1 MNKLDRK
8 TRAQILH
15 LLCEGQ
21 SIRAVTRLTGAS
33 KNTVAKLLVAAG
45 HACAA
50 YQDQNIRNLT
60 CKRVQMD
67 EIWSFVY
74 AKAANVKGAKAAP
87 ETAGDV
93 WTWTAICADT
103 KLIVSWLL
111 ADRGMDSA
119 LTFTGDLRGRLA
131 NRVQLTSDGHAAY
144 LTAVDANFGE
154 DVDYAQLIKLY
165 GADPQA
171 ETRYSPAKCI
181 GARKE
186 PKIGLPDSKHISTS
200 YVERSNLTMR
210 MHMRRFTRLTNA
222 FSKKVENHAAA
233 IALHTMYYNFV
244 RIHQTLRVTPAMAAG
259 VSDRLWEVSDIVAML
274 EQWELAN
281 FKPEYQFVVRQYA
294 IGKGHSVSVMW
305 RGGEIDTIFGFERER
320 DALQWI
326 KDKSRAWMI
335 DNQESR
341 KKKDHDRD
349 LSQIFLMKLLS
360 H

>member
-1 MNKLDRK
+1 MLDTQAQGSYCEGMNKLSKEDRA
-8 TRAQILH
+8 RILH

-21 SIRAVTRLTGAS
+21 SIRAVTRLTGCS
-33 KNTVAKLLVAAG
+33 KNTVAKLLVEAG

-50 YQDQNIRNLT
+50 YQDKALRNLP

-74 AKAANVKGAKAAP
+74 AKNDNVAKVKSAP
-87 ETAGDV
+87 ATAGDV

-111 ADRGMDSA
+111 GARDTDA
-119 LTFTGDLRGRLA
+119 AVTFVSDLESRLA
-131 NRVQLTSDGHAAY
+131 NRIQLTSDGHRPY
-144 LTAVDANFGE
+144 LTAVESVFADQ
-154 DVDYAQLIKLY
+154 VDYAMLVKIY

-181 GARKE
+181 GAEKR
-186 PKIGLPDSKHISTS
+186 PKIGNPDAKHISTS
-200 YVERSNLTMR
+200 YAERSNLTMR

-259 VSDRLWEVSDIVAML
+259 VTDKLWEVSDIVVVL
-274 EQWELAN
+274 EQWEAAN
-281 FKPEYQFVVRQYA
+281 SGPDYSFVVRQYA
-294 IGKGHSVSVMW
+294 RQGALSKRSVARRRSRYHFW
-305 RGGEIDTIFGFERER
+305 FRQRGRCAAMDQREVERM
-320 DALQWI
+320 DG
-326 KDKSRAWMI
+326 
-335 DNQESR
+335 
-341 KKKDHDRD
+341 
-349 LSQIFLMKLLS
+349 
-360 H
+360 

>member
-1 MNKLDRK
+1 MGHIMIGMNRLTRQA
-8 TRAQILH
+8 RAQILH

-21 SIRAVTRLTGAS
+21 SIRAVTRLTGCS
-33 KNTVAKLLVAAG
+33 KNTVAKLLVEAG

-50 YQDQNIRNLT
+50 YQDKALRNLT

-74 AKAANVKGAKAAP
+74 AKNDNVKDAKAAP
-87 ETAGDV
+87 ATAGDV
-93 WTWTAICADT
+93 WTWTAIDADT

-111 ADRGMDSA
+111 GARDTDAA
-119 LTFTGDLRGRLA
+119 LSFVSDLRSRLV
-131 NRVQLTSDGHAAY
+131 NRVQLTSDGHRPY
-144 LTAVDANFGE
+144 LTAVDAVFGDE
-154 DVDYAQLIKLY
+154 VDYAMLVKIY

-171 ETRYSPAKCI
+171 ERRYSPAVCI
-181 GARKE
+181 GAEKQ
-186 PKIGLPDSKHISTS
+186 PKVGNPDKKHISTS

-259 VSDRLWEVSDIVAML
+259 VTDKLWEVSDIVEML

-305 RGGEIDTIFGFERER
+305 RGGEVDTIFGFEKEA
-320 DALQWI
+320 DAMTWI
-326 KDKSRAWMI
+326 TDKSQAWLL
-335 DNQESR
+335 DR
-341 KKKDHDRD
+341 KKGRSEID
-349 LSQIFLMKLLS
+349 
-360 H
+360 

>member
-21 SIRAVTRLTGAS
+21 SIRAITRLTGSS
-33 KNTVAKLLVAAG
+33 KNTVAKLLVEAG

-50 YQDQNIRNLT
+50 YQDKALRNLT

-74 AKAANVKGAKAAP
+74 AKNDNVKDAKKAP
-87 ETAGDV
+87 ATAGDV
-93 WTWTAICADT
+93 WTWTAIDADT

-111 ADRGMDSA
+111 GARDTDAA
-119 LTFTGDLRGRLA
+119 LSFVSDLRSRLT
-131 NRVQLTSDGHAAY
+131 NRVQLTSDGHRPY
-144 LTAVDANFGE
+144 LTAVDAVFGNE
-154 DVDYAQLIKLY
+154 VDYAMLVKIY

-181 GARKE
+181 GAEKK
-186 PKIGLPDSKHISTS
+186 PKIGNPESKHISTS
-200 YVERSNLTMR
+200 YAERSNLTMR

-259 VSDRLWEVSDIVAML
+259 VTDKLWEVSDIVEML

-294 IGKGHSVSVMW
+294 IGKGHSVSIMW
-305 RGGEIDTIFGFERER
+305 RGGEVDTVFGFEKES
-320 DALQWI
+320 DAMEWI
-326 KDKSRAWMI
+326 KTKSSTWISEQRG
-335 DNQESR
+335 R
-341 KKKDHDRD
+341 GR
-349 LSQIFLMKLLS
+349 
-360 H
+360 

>member
-1 MNKLDRK
+1 MLDAKHKGSDTPAMNKLDRK

-33 KNTVAKLLVAAG
+33 KNTVAKLLVTAG

-50 YQDQNIRNLT
+50 YQDKALRNLP

-74 AKAANVKGAKAAP
+74 AKNGNVKDAKAAP
-87 ETAGDV
+87 AVAGDV
-93 WTWTAICADT
+93 WTWTALCADT

-111 ADRGMDSA
+111 AGRDMDAA
-119 LTFTGDLRGRLA
+119 LEFTTDLKGRLA
-131 NRVQLTSDGHAAY
+131 NRVQLTSDGHRPY
-144 LTAVDANFGE
+144 LTAVDATFGD
-154 DVDYAQLIKLY
+154 DVDYAMLVKHY
-165 GADPQA
+165 GSSPQA
-171 ETRYSPAKCI
+171 ETRYSPAVCI
-181 GARKE
+181 GAEKQ
-186 PKIGLPDSKHISTS
+186 PKIGKPDAKHISTS

-244 RIHQTLRVTPAMAAG
+244 RIHQTLKVTPAMAAG
-259 VSDRLWEVSDIVAML
+259 VSDKLWEVEDIVVL
-274 EQWELAN
+274 IEQFELAN

-294 IGKGHSVSVMW
+294 IGKGHSVSVLW
-305 RGGEIDTIFGFERER
+305 RGGEVDSIFGFEKEA
-320 DALQWI
+320 DALEWI
-326 KDKSRAWMI
+326 REKSQSWLVAQKGLR
-335 DNQESR
+335 
-341 KKKDHDRD
+341 
-349 LSQIFLMKLLS
+349 
-360 H
+360 

>member
-1 MNKLDRK
+1 MNKLTRQA
-8 TRAQILH
+8 RAQILH

-21 SIRAVTRLTGAS
+21 SIRAVTRLTGCS
-33 KNTVAKLLVAAG
+33 KNTVAKLLVEAG

-50 YQDQNIRNLT
+50 YQDKTLRKLP

-74 AKAANVKGAKAAP
+74 AKNANVKAAKAAP
-87 ETAGDV
+87 ETVGDV

-111 ADRGMDSA
+111 GARDLDA
-119 LTFTGDLRGRLA
+119 AIAFTTDLESRLA
-131 NRVQLTSDGHAAY
+131 NRVQLTSDGHAPY
-144 LTAVDANFGE
+144 LLAVPGAFADQ
-154 DVDYAQLIKLY
+154 VDYAMLVKIY

-181 GARKE
+181 GAKKKLIE
-186 PKIGLPDSKHISTS
+186 GNPDSKHISTS

-244 RIHQTLRVTPAMAAG
+244 RIHQTLKVTPAMAAG
-259 VSDRLWEVSDIVAML
+259 VSDKLWEMDDLVAML

-281 FKPEYQFVVRQYA
+281 FKPEYQFIVRQYM

-305 RGGEIDTIFGFERER
+305 RGGEVDTIFGFEKEA
-320 DALQWI
+320 DALEWI
-326 KDKSRAWMI
+326 KEKSQGWLAA
-335 DNQESR
+335 NQRQRVTRTALE
-341 KKKDHDRD
+341 
-349 LSQIFLMKLLS
+349 
-360 H
+360 

>member
-33 KNTVAKLLVAAG
+33 KNTVAKLLVSVG

-50 YQDQNIRNLT
+50 YQDKALRSLP

-74 AKAANVKGAKAAP
+74 AKKANVEKAKRAP
-87 ETAGDV
+87 DTAGDV

-103 KLIVSWLL
+103 KLLVSWFLG
-111 ADRGMDSA
+111 DRDA
-119 LTFTGDLRGRLA
+119 NAAAAFVGDLRDRLA
-131 NRVQLTSDGHAAY
+131 NRVQLTSDGHKPY
-144 LTAVDANFGE
+144 LEAVEDAFGE
-154 DVDYAQLIKLY
+154 HVDYAMLIKHY
-165 GADPQA
+165 GSPPQS
-171 ETRYSPAKCI
+171 ETRYSPAVCT
-181 GARKE
+181 GAEKK
-186 PKIGLPDSKHISTS
+186 PKIGNPDSKHISTS
-200 YVERSNLTMR
+200 YVERQNLTMR

-244 RIHQTLRVTPAMAAG
+244 RIHQTLKVTPAMAAG
-259 VSDRLWEVSDIVAML
+259 VTTKLWEVSDIVEVL

-281 FKPEYQFVVRQYA
+281 YRPEYNFVVRRYM
-294 IGKGHSVSVMW
+294 IGKGHSVSVLW
-305 RGGEIDTIFGFERER
+305 RGGEIDTIFGFDTEH
-320 DALQWI
+320 DALEWI
-326 KDKSRAWMI
+326 REKSQGWLAE
-335 DNQESR
+335 QSR
-341 KKKDHDRD
+341 QKAVE
-349 LSQIFLMKLLS
+349 
-360 H
+360 

>member
-1 MNKLDRK
+1 MLDDKNKGSYIPAMNKLDRK

-21 SIRAVTRLTGAS
+21 SIRAVTRLTGCS
-33 KNTVAKLLVAAG
+33 KNTVAKLLVEAG

-50 YQDQNIRNLT
+50 YQDKTLRNLP

-74 AKAANVKGAKAAP
+74 AKAANVKTAKFAP
-87 ETAGDV
+87 GNAGDV

-103 KLIVSWLL
+103 KLLINWLL

-119 LTFTGDLRGRLA
+119 LTFTADLRERLA

-144 LTAVDANFGE
+144 LTAVDANFGD

-171 ETRYSPAKCI
+171 EVRYSPAKCI

-186 PKIGLPDSKHISTS
+186 PKIGSPDSKHISTS

-222 FSKKVENHAAA
+222 FSKKLENHAAA

-259 VSDRLWEVSDIVAML
+259 VTAKLWDMNDLVAML
-274 EQWELAN
+274 EGWELAN
-281 FKPEYQFVVRQYA
+281 YRPEYQFVVRQYA
-294 IGKGHSVSVMW
+294 IGKGHSVSVLW
-305 RGGEIDTIFGFERER
+305 RGGEVDTIFGFEKEA
-320 DALQWI
+320 DALAWI
-326 KDKSRAWMI
+326 KEKSQAWLI

-341 KKKDHDRD
+341 KKIG
-349 LSQIFLMKLLS
+349 S
-360 H
+360 